1 MIRKPLRNASDA
13 PQPIIRAFTSS
24 SDSDSRIFARSHE
37 SISLPGKSRKRYGT
51 MELRGVSIADDV
63 EAVVFSD
70 AINDAFDSRLRA
82 IAKILAK
89 RPNGRKR
96 RARAPDRV

>member
-1 MIRKPLRNASDA
+1 MIREPLRNASDA
-13 PQPIIRAFTSS
+13 PQPIIRAFTSP
-24 SDSDSRIFARSHE
+24 SDSDYEYSHARMNRFRYRE
-37 SISLPGKSRKRYGT
+37 KSRKRYGT

-89 RPNGRKR
+89 RPSGRKR
-96 RARAPDRV
+96 RARAPART